1 EHLNS
6 LSNDMPNLPLSR
18 SWPEIRQ
25 ALEHAR
31 ECEDGSVNVQS
42 AAVLEAAITEL
53 WNRIQAQPDSYV
65 LTPDEFAL
73 FNYFLTTRYRGS
85 TVAQRAVA
93 RFWNNYRRTTNCD
106 GVAN

>member
-1 EHLNS
+1 
-6 LSNDMPNLPLSR
+6 MPNLPLSR
-18 SWPEIRQ
+18 SWSEIRQ

-31 ECEDGSVNVQS
+31 ECEDGFVNVQS

-85 TVAQRAVA
+85 TVARRAVA

>member
-1 EHLNS
+1 
-6 LSNDMPNLPLSR
+6 MPNLPLSR
-18 SWPEIRQ
+18 SWTEIRQ

-31 ECEDGSVNVQS
+31 ECEDGPVNAQS

-93 RFWNNYRRTTNCD
+93 RFWNNYQGTNCD

>member
-1 EHLNS
+1 
-6 LSNDMPNLPLSR
+6 MPNLPLSR

-25 ALEHAR
+25 ALAHAR
-31 ECEDGSVNVQS
+31 ECEQGPVNAQS

-65 LTPDEFAL
+65 LTHDD
-73 FNYFLTTRYRGS
+73 TRYSGS
-85 TVAQRAVA
+85 PVAQRAVA
-93 RFWNNYRRTTNCD
+93 RFWNNYQGATNCG